1 MGRPRKNPDED
12 ILVATESGW
21 ITVNGQSEPVRRN
34 VTRAR
39 RGSAIVKASPDMWR
53 PIDVQYE
60 VEQATAAPGERRG
73 E

>member
-1 MGRPRKNPDED
+1 MGRPRKNLDDD

-21 ITVNGQSEPVRRN
+21 VTVGGNAEPIRRG

-39 RGSAIVKASPDMWR
+39 RGSAIVKASPDMWK
-53 PIDVQYE
+53 PIDVHYD
-60 VEQATAAPGERRG
+60 VEQATAAPGEKRG